1 MKWILPGLMILIIL
15 PGLHYTGFINWF
27 GSSFLEEAPDLNAF
41 KKTDTQTLIYSPE
54 LQVQSLSKEGNEK
67 AFSLQKLKGQV
78 VLLNFW
84 ASWCVPCRE
93 EFPELIE
100 AVKWGK
106 GDLSLVA
113 VSVDSSSGDIKKFF
127 KQLNVGQR
135 QSLKNPNIYIVWDPE
150 FKTASQ
156 FNVVKFPETFILNQ
170 NLQIVK
176 KLAGLFLL
184 EKERSEL
191 IKFLPAAK
199 PK

>member
-1 MKWILPGLMILIIL
+1 MKWILSVLMVLIIL
-15 PGLHYTGFINWF
+15 PGLHYAGFVNLF
-27 GSSFLEEAPDLNAF
+27 EDSSKELSDRDTSGKAPNQILM
-41 KKTDTQTLIYSPE
+41 YSPEE
-54 LQVQSLSKEGNEK
+54 LQVQSLSAEK
-67 AFSLQKLKGQV
+67 SNKPFSLTKLKGQV

-93 EFPELIE
+93 EFPELID

-106 GDLSLVA
+106 GKLSLVA
-113 VSVDSSSGDIKKFF
+113 VSVDSSSGDITKFLE
-127 KQLNVGQR
+127 QLNVRQR

-150 FKTASQ
+150 FKTANQ

-170 NLQIVK
+170 DLQIVK

-191 IKFLPAAK
+191 IKFLPATR